1 MDIVNLVYLEMI
13 KYFAGDARRIQHFIK
28 VHSFVKYIGL
38 EEELPNDELLVLEV
52 TALMHDIGIRIAEEK
67 YGYNN
72 GKLQEIEGPAEARKI
87 LEKIEV
93 LSEDIVE
100 RVCYLIG
107 HHHTY
112 HDIKELDYQILVE
125 ADFLVNLYE
134 EQSLEVAIRAANENI
149 FRTKTGKELLVVM
162 YLK

>member
-1 MDIVNLVYLEMI
+1 ML
-13 KYFAGDARRIQHFIK
+13 FRS
-28 VHSFVKYIGL
+28 SFVKYIGL
-38 EEELPNDELLVLEV
+38 EEELPNAELLVLEV

-112 HDIKELDYQILVE
+112 QDIKELDYQILVE

-149 FRTKTGKELLVVM
+149 FRTKTGKELLEIM